1 MAPIPLPASWSKRVF
16 RPETPAMGIRGIA
29 FLAMQIGMNPVAS
42 GYTILL
48 GEFVGLVPVALG
60 VEPKTLKG

>member
-1 MAPIPLPASWSKRVF
+1 
-16 RPETPAMGIRGIA
+16 MGIRGIA

-42 GYTILL
+42 GYTILF

-60 VEPKTLKG
+60 VEPKTPKG